1 MYPLMLCFLHS
12 THLTLGLVLEAGPV
26 KTHIVFFGGE
36 SIEGFAEQKVQNI
49 DHGDTQKYVGAEKSH
64 LEQILITLHNN
75 PSCPERQHSHAQHN
89 GEQRPQKTSMSAV
102 PTIITITQNPLFI
115 YVLIGAA
122 VHKERVKSGREQQ
135 VPWDKSATRHK
146 PERNSTS
153 RQSQASRKE
162 FGINDLESC
171 TAVMASHFNI

>member
-1 MYPLMLCFLHS
+1 MLFFLHS
-12 THLTLGLVLEAGPV
+12 THLTLGLVLEAWPV

-36 SIEGFAEQKVQNI
+36 SIAANCWTESAIYRPWRYTEICGCREKATLNKSWLHFKIIHHVQKDSIHMLSTTV
-49 DHGDTQKYVGAEKSH
+49 K
-64 LEQILITLHNN
+64 
-75 PSCPERQHSHAQHN
+75 
-89 GEQRPQKTSMSAV
+89 QRPQKTSMSAV
-102 PTIITITQNPLFI
+102 PTIITITPNPLFI